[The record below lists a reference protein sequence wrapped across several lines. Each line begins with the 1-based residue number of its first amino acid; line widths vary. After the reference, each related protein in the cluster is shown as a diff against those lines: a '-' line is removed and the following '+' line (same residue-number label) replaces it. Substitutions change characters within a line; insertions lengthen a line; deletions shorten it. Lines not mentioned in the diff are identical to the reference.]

1 MTLLTALLVA
11 LGLFTGPTV
20 TNYERAPDLA
30 VEIPNEKDLDMAWW
44 HNCP

>member
-11 LGLFTGPTV
+11 LGLFSGPIV
-20 TNYERAPDLA
+20 TYERAPDLA
-30 VEIPNEKDLDMAWW
+30 AEVPDQKDLDMAWW